1 MAKKNVLDLQHDHPV
16 TVIGVASN
24 EMIWRLCW
32 KVNQALSLNLAA
44 EEGDVTRVR
53 EPQRYIDYETDP
65 DMDYLLFEPD
75 LKPSQGSRLAR
86 QFRYWLVV
94 KPKRDVLPDAAAL
107 SRELGGID
115 VVSMCHDLS
124 NEKDIL
130 KLIP

>member
-16 TVIGVASN
+16 TVIGIASN

-32 KVNQALSLNLAA
+32 KVNQALGLNLAA
-44 EEGDVTRVR
+44 EDGDVTRVR
-53 EPQRYIDYETDP
+53 EPQRYEDYETDP
-65 DMDYLLFEPD
+65 DTDFLLFEQE

-94 KPKRDVLPDAAAL
+94 KPKRDVLPGTADL
-107 SRELGGID
+107 IHRIGTID
-115 VVSMCHDLS
+115 VVSMCHDLTA
-124 NEKDIL
+124 EKDIL